1 MKLRVSLR
9 PAEALGKETT
19 GEVATACVDCGN
31 GEQILRWLAFAACD
45 RAAHLANLP
54 SGTFVPQAVIN
65 REGVIEDVDSV
76 IRARYS
82 DGDGVVVRFSRG
94 PEAFTARW
102 EGRPVTPPPLAEHS
116 GRQSESSQE
125 TARDSTPSTSGD
137 VKHKTP
143 GLRWLD
149 ARLDFEAFGIGELVS
164 EMLANSRK
172 DARAEDVA
180 AARDTLFTHAGA
192 LQALFKLYESDG
204 DVDVRDVD
212 KMNLE
217 QFRRFML
224 DAKAIE
230 VGGPTITVLDV
241 DACFN
246 EALKK
251 KGTKMEK
258 ELKGVVKTLD
268 CIGFLVAVTRVAA
281 RKYDLSK
288 VKSPDIG
295 FAELH
300 RRLDH
305 FVETHVYPF
314 LSKNFETIYA
324 DSLEATSDAT
334 AMAELASANRLTM
347 HAMKM
352 CMPRRPPGEPWS
364 LFVHDF
370 TKSAMEWGVLVD
382 DDAGDIGN
390 ASKTLGNTA
399 RISSGEAEAGDAN
412 TTEDT
417 SDSNSKD
424 AFDLLEYDRDAPG
437 FVDLHAFC
445 RTVIGVRQDDPSDLR
460 RYQPEESP
468 ARLNAGQFEKL
479 LFALAWI
486 THGKRV
492 ARGKRAEAAAAAA
505 KTEAEERRRRQEAAE
520 EGDKSDDDEN
530 DDTSDSDPNSD
541 GDATKS
547 NKNADAPMASAENL
561 TTEEEEVS
569 KFIPPPFAEHLRG
582 FLRDIFHK
590 TGVLTEASDGKDDGG
605 EFSEEE
611 DDEGFVSDVSIEEG
625 EGA

>member
-1 MKLRVSLR
+1 
-9 PAEALGKETT
+9 
-19 GEVATACVDCGN
+19 
-31 GEQILRWLAFAACD
+31 
-45 RAAHLANLP
+45 
-54 SGTFVPQAVIN
+54 
-65 REGVIEDVDSV
+65 
-76 IRARYS
+76 
-82 DGDGVVVRFSRG
+82 
-94 PEAFTARW
+94 
-102 EGRPVTPPPLAEHS
+102 
-116 GRQSESSQE
+116 
-125 TARDSTPSTSGD
+125 
-137 VKHKTP
+137 
-143 GLRWLD
+143 
-149 ARLDFEAFGIGELVS
+149 
-164 EMLANSRK
+164 
-172 DARAEDVA
+172 
-180 AARDTLFTHAGA
+180 
-192 LQALFKLYESDG
+192 
-204 DVDVRDVD
+204 
-212 KMNLE
+212 
-217 QFRRFML
+217 
-224 DAKAIE
+224 
-230 VGGPTITVLDV
+230 
-241 DACFN
+241 
-246 EALKK
+246 
-251 KGTKMEK
+251 MEK

-399 RISSGEAEAGDAN
+399 WISSGEAEAGDAN

-486 THGKRV
+486 AHGKRV

-505 KTEAEERRRRQEAAE
+505 KAEAEERRRRQEAAE

-590 TGVLTEASDGKDDGG
+590 TGVLTEASDGEDDGG